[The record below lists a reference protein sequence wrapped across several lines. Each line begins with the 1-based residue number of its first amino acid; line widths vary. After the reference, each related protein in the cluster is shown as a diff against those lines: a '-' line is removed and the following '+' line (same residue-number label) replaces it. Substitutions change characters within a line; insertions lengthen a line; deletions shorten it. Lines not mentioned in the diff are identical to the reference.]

1 MVKKGAEF
9 MVQVQRS
16 FDAEDPSL
24 YIVPTP
30 IGNLDDMTYRSVKV
44 LQNADLI
51 ACEDTRQTKKLLH
64 YFNIEKPL
72 ISYHEHNKFER
83 EEKLISLLK
92 DGQTIA
98 LVSDAGMPVISDPGF
113 ELVKRVREEG
123 IKVAALP
130 GANAALTA
138 LVGSGITAG
147 SFTFYGFLPRKK
159 KELKEVFEELGKA
172 KHTLIFYESPHR
184 IKQTI
189 EVMNDV
195 YSSSRTVVVARE
207 LTKKFEEYVYGT
219 LDEVSL
225 YMKSEDA
232 ELRGEFCIV
241 LEGQIEFEEE
251 QSSWWEELS
260 LNEHVDYYVNEGY
273 SPKDAIKKVAKER
286 GQAKNKVYQ
295 AYHE

>member
-1 MVKKGAEF
+1 
-9 MVQVQRS
+9 MVQIQKS
-16 FDAEDPSL
+16 FDSKEPGL

-30 IGNLDDMTYRSVKV
+30 IGNLDDMTYRAVSILQSV
-44 LQNADLI
+44 DMI

-83 EEKLISLLK
+83 EEKLINLLK

-98 LVSDAGMPVISDPGF
+98 LVSDAGMPIISDPGF
-113 ELVKRVREEG
+113 ELVRRVREEG
-123 IKVAALP
+123 VNVTALP

-138 LVGSGITAG
+138 LVGSGITSG

-172 KHTLIFYESPHR
+172 NHTLIFYESPHR
-184 IKQTI
+184 VKHTI
-189 EVMNDV
+189 EVMNEV
-195 YSSSRTVVVARE
+195 YSSDRKVVVARE
-207 LTKKFEEYVYGT
+207 LTKKFEEYVYGS

-241 LEGQIEFEEE
+241 LEGRLEFEDE
-251 QSSWWEELS
+251 QNNWWEELS
-260 LNEHVDYYVNEGY
+260 VKEHVDHYVRQGD